1 MNTPL
6 SPAADASRPA
16 HGHHH
21 DHSQNRP
28 PKAFLIGCGL
38 LILFALVGVSVAKFT
53 GLGNFTGSSLVAAE
67 TRALSFADREDGGIQ
82 AFDPS
87 TGVLV
92 HEWAPGEGNFA
103 RTALRAL
110 TYTREI
116 GRLGT
121 EAPFELSRTSDGV
134 LFIADPATGKQ
145 VILNA
150 FSNANAREFD
160 VLLPRTA
167 IATGASQ

>member
-1 MNTPL
+1 MALQAETP
-6 SPAADASRPA
+6 D
-16 HGHHH
+16 HHH
-21 DHSQNRP
+21 HSHANNRP

-38 LILFALVGVSVAKFT
+38 LILFALAGVTLAKITGVGSFS
-53 GLGNFTGSSLVAAE
+53 GPSLVAAE

-116 GRLGT
+116 GRLGM
-121 EAPFELSRTSDGV
+121 EAPFELSRTGEGV
-134 LFIADPATGKQ
+134 LFIADPVTGKQ

-167 IATGASQ
+167 IARGASQ

>member
-1 MNTPL
+1 MALQAETPN
-6 SPAADASRPA
+6 
-16 HGHHH
+16 HHH
-21 DHSQNRP
+21 HSHANNRP

-38 LILFALVGVSVAKFT
+38 LILFALAGVTVAKIT
-53 GLGNFTGSSLVAAE
+53 GMGSFSGPALVASEA
-67 TRALSFADREDGGIQ
+67 RMLSFADREDGGIR
-82 AFDPS
+82 AFEPGS
-87 TGVLV
+87 GALV

-110 TYTREI
+110 AYTREI
-116 GRLGT
+116 GGHGP
-121 EAPFELSRTSDGV
+121 EAPFQLSRTADGIMF
-134 LFIADPATGKQ
+134 LADPVTGKQ

-167 IATGASQ
+167 VATGASQ